1 MEKTLYRSRIDIWLW
16 AVLLFTIAVIVAVGI
31 GSPWWL
37 TAIHA
42 TGILGIMVVCMFGC
56 WYTIEG
62 DTLSV
67 YQFFRPHPMPIDK
80 IKEVR
85 YTTGF
90 LAGPALS
97 ARRLSIKFTDRKVL
111 RSSMPLE
118 ISPRDRDAFVRHLL
132 RINPGITV
140 IKGS

>member
-1 MEKTLYRSRIDIWLW
+1 MEKTVYRSRIDFWLW
-16 AVLLFTIAVIVAVGI
+16 AVLVFTFAVIVAVGI
-31 GSPWWL
+31 GSYWWL
-37 TAIHA
+37 TAIYA
-42 TGILGIMVVCMFGC
+42 TAILGIMLVCIFGC

-62 DTLSV
+62 HTLSV
-67 YQFFRPHPMPIDK
+67 YQFFRPTPLPIDK
-80 IKEVR
+80 IKEVK

-111 RSSMPLE
+111 RSSMPIE

-132 RINPGITV
+132 RVNPDITV
-140 IKGS
+140 IKGD